1 MSYFSS
7 GVYFNKSGR
16 ENYVVWYFC
25 SESNLPTIATTS
37 RLVVSILCFSF
48 PAGRHG
54 VHFRRIR
61 LGCRRR
67 QLRHR
72 PRRGLHRQSREC
84 FNDLL
89 SRPVA
94 SLIALTGRR
103 AAISWTFPS
112 NFNVTRLEELSGR
125 GVSIHGAGSNLGAAV
140 NLGQIFK
147 DISLTLETSDFEK
160 SYASR

>member
-25 SESNLPTIATTS
+25 SQSNLPTIATTS
-37 RLVVSILCFSF
+37 RLVESILCFSF

-84 FNDLL
+84 FNDLP

-94 SLIALTGRR
+94 SLIALTGRSV
-103 AAISWTFPS
+103 AISGRFLLTFII
-112 NFNVTRLEELSGR
+112 TRLEELGGR
-125 GVSIHGAGSNLGAAV
+125 GVSIDGPGSNLGAAV
-140 NLGQIFK
+140 NLGQIFNEL
-147 DISLTLETSDFEK
+147 SLSLEPSCSEK
-160 SYASR
+160 SP